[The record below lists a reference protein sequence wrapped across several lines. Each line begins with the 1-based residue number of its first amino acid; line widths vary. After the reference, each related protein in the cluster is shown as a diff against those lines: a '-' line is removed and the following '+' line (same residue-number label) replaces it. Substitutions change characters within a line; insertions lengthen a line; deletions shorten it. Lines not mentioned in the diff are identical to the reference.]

1 MHKEQRFDLHF
12 EKIMVYCPYGALAQL
27 GARHTGSVEATGSS
41 PVCSI
46 LQGRAMW
53 SLFKRRLHEDRMN
66 QITMAHEKGGEH
78 MPISLEIVKTAI
90 DDFAKVQRRMIL
102 AKKENAPETYA
113 DLKEEYISLKALL
126 NIAGVNLNEL
136 DKIKE

>member
-1 MHKEQRFDLHF
+1 
-12 EKIMVYCPYGALAQL
+12 
-27 GARHTGSVEATGSS
+27 
-41 PVCSI
+41 
-46 LQGRAMW
+46 
-53 SLFKRRLHEDRMN
+53 
-66 QITMAHEKGGEH
+66 
-78 MPISLEIVKTAI
+78 MPINLEIVKTAI